1 MLRDKLRV
9 VQGKK
14 FRELRKQKG
23 LTILQMAVIMQTSET
38 RVVRIESGKY
48 EIYLNEA
55 MLFKKE
61 LKIDLIKELDSI

>member
-23 LTILQMAVIMQTSET
+23 ITILQMAVIMQTSET

-55 MLFKKE
+55 ILIKKAT
-61 LKIDLIKELDSI
+61 KIDLFKELDSI